1 MKASKEYILEL
12 TNNLLS
18 YVKPRIAFNEDRYYL
33 FEFVR
38 EIGGKEYIYSV
49 AIKDNNE
56 IVVKLYCNSKYC
68 HNQWLG
74 SLFASIDRA
83 EYHKLMLKAYTVY
96 DLYVEQLLKEIAVC
110 PDGKDAFD
118 KLVE

>member
-1 MKASKEYILEL
+1 MEASKEYILEL

-18 YVKPRIAFNEDRYYL
+18 YVKPTTAFNESKYYL
-33 FEFVR
+33 FEFNR
-38 EIGGKEYIYSV
+38 EVNGIKYTYSV
-49 AIKDNNE
+49 DVDQRNKIIIK
-56 IVVKLYCNSKYC
+56 
-68 HNQWLG
+68 
-74 SLFASIDRA
+74 LFSDSHWVGTLSTSIDGT

-96 DLYVEQLLKEIAVC
+96 DLYEHQLLKDIAVV

>member
-12 TNNLLS
+12 VNNLFS
-18 YVKPRIAFNEDRYYL
+18 YVKPTTAFNENTCYI
-33 FEFVR
+33 FEFNR
-38 EIGGKEYIYSV
+38 EVKGIKYTYSV
-49 AIKDNNE
+49 VVNNRNNIIIK
-56 IVVKLYCNSKYC
+56 LFSNSS
-68 HNQWLG
+68 WLG
-74 SLFASIDRA
+74 TLSTSVDTA

-96 DLYVEQLLKEIAVC
+96 DLYEEQLLKDIAVC